1 MRRPYEFVLVGIGIV
16 LAAAIGFARQAPAAG
31 PYKVPQTAKV
41 GGLGGFDYI
50 YADADGRPAGT
61 SRAAAWPTTRH
72 RCRHGS
78 ACSKVDLARAG
89 RPDS

>member
-16 LAAAIGFARQAPAAG
+16 LAAAIGFARQAPAAR
-31 PYKVPQTAKV
+31 PYKVLQTAKV

-50 YADADGRPAGT
+50 YADADGRQAVT

-78 ACSKVDLARAG
+78 ACLNLNIARAG
-89 RPDS
+89 RRDS